1 MEIDRNILNIYK
13 KYKIM
18 SNLQLHMLR
27 VASVASMI
35 FDNWTGEE
43 VTDKEKLITAALLHD
58 MGNIIKFRLNYFP
71 ESLEPEGL
79 DYWQDVQNE
88 YFEKYGRDEHKAT
101 VSILREL
108 SINEEIVTLVESMN
122 FGLLCKH
129 KEKTN
134 PIELR
139 ILHYADLRVSPY
151 GITSYEERMADVE
164 KRYADIPHDEF
175 NKIEKRTRTE
185 LLACGKDI
193 ERQIFANC
201 KIKPEDINDESTKD
215 IIEELKNFVVR

>member
-1 MEIDRNILNIYK
+1 MESDRNILNIYK

-27 VASVASMI
+27 VASVSKII
-35 FDNWTGEE
+35 FDNWTGDEKIDE
-43 VTDKEKLITAALLHD
+43 EKLLTMSLLHD
-58 MGNIIKFRLNYFP
+58 MGNIIKFRLDYFP

-79 DYWQDVQNE
+79 EYWQDVQNN
-88 YFEKYGRDEHKAT
+88 YIKKYGHDEHNAT
-101 VSILREL
+101 VKIMQEL
-108 SINEEIVTLVESMN
+108 GIKQDIVNLVESMN

-151 GITSYEERMADVE
+151 GITSYEERIADVE
-164 KRYADIPHDEF
+164 KRYADIPHDKF

-193 ERQIFANC
+193 EHYIFENC
-201 KIKPEDINDESTKD
+201 KIKPEDINDESAKD
-215 IIEELKNFVVR
+215 LIEELKNFVVK

>member
-1 MEIDRNILNIYK
+1 MQNDRNILAVYK

-27 VASVASMI
+27 VASVAKMI
-35 FDNWTGEE
+35 CDNWIGEE
-43 VTDKEKLITAALLHD
+43 KINEEKLLTMSLLHD

-79 DYWQDVQNE
+79 EYWQNVQNE
-88 YFEKYGRDEHKAT
+88 YFEKYGKDEHKAT
-101 VSILREL
+101 VDILHEL
-108 SINEEIVTLVESMN
+108 GINEETIGLVESMN

-129 KEKTN
+129 KEDNT

-151 GITSYEERMADVE
+151 GITSYEERIADVE
-164 KRYADIPHDEF
+164 KRYADVPHDEF
-175 NKIEKRTRTE
+175 NKIEKTTRTE
-185 LLACGKDI
+185 LLSCGKDI
-193 ERQIFANC
+193 ERHIFENC
-201 KIKPEDINDESTKD
+201 KIKPEDINDDSAKD
-215 IIEELKNFVVR
+215 LIEELKNFVVK